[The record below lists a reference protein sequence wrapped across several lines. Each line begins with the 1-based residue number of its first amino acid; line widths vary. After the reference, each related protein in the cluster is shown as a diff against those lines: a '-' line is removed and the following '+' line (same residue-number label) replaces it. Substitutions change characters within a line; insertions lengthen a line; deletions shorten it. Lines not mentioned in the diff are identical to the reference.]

1 MKIELPK
8 ALSINIQIGRRRI
21 AQAKREAESAP
32 IELSRSHE
40 YAAVIIHA
48 METDTPAYIYGNVL
62 NTNLI
67 TNLPAGCCV
76 EVPTLV
82 NRAGL
87 QPCYVGVV
95 CGTLSDQ
102 YQHAG
107 VDILEEKREYA
118 YAG

>member
-1 MKIELPK
+1 MAEYVPYFMQHLDEM
-8 ALSINIQIGRRRI
+8 ARLDVENRTAESFVNQHTDREERI

-67 TNLPAGCCV
+67 TNLPRWFLRRSA
-76 EVPTLV
+76 
-82 NRAGL
+82 NAR
-87 QPCYVGVV
+87 
-95 CGTLSDQ
+95 
-102 YQHAG
+102 
-107 VDILEEKREYA
+107 
-118 YAG
+118 